1 MKKYQSYIDGKW
13 VDSSSGK
20 TIAVDNPATE
30 KVIGEI
36 ACATN
41 ADVDIAI
48 EAAKKS
54 FQNRSLVDMPIMDR
68 ARLMHRIADETRKVA
83 KEGGTLLCYENGK
96 ALAGAIK
103 EFNDVADTFDYYAG
117 LTDKL
122 EGKTIP
128 VTLFT
133 KGGSAWLSTLF
144 IVMTVIRVLHYE
156 VNYMRS
162 IWLTSVPLKKGL
174 C

>member
-1 MKKYQSYIDGKW
+1 MEKYQNYINNKW
-13 VDSSSGK
+13 VGSSSGK

-68 ARLMHRIADETRKVA
+68 ARLMHKIADETR
-83 KEGGTLLCYENGK
+83 
-96 ALAGAIK
+96 
-103 EFNDVADTFDYYAG
+103 
-117 LTDKL
+117 
-122 EGKTIP
+122 
-128 VTLFT
+128 
-133 KGGSAWLSTLF
+133 
-144 IVMTVIRVLHYE
+144 
-156 VNYMRS
+156 
-162 IWLTSVPLKKGL
+162 
-174 C
+174 